1 MAQYNKACVAVHLK
15 LCVPYLVSGKDVF
28 GFFGGFLLIV
38 CPEM

>member
-15 LCVPYLVSGKDVF
+15 LCVPYLVSRKDVF
-28 GFFGGFLLIV
+28 FVFVLLIL